1 MGAVG
6 TSPSRLIQSPIHPSF
21 LPLLDDD
28 FKEYYNLYFAYK
40 PPAHTAGIE
49 AIRSAPKQYSQHWC
63 RDFTFEPFVNDIKI
77 LSHDGRKITARVYSP
92 DARTSTFG
100 SGPYP
105 VYINF
110 HGGGY
115 TLGDL
120 TVDAELCM
128 LIRNRVGITVID
140 VDYRLCPENTFL
152 EGHDDGWAAIQWIHT
167 HGHELNTL
175 PDSISIG
182 GISAGGHISAVCQQL
197 ARDAGL
203 PLKLAVL
210 TIPTTTSHLG
220 LTKALDSPYPSFV
233 ENELAPCLDWHRMKF
248 FIDNIAPKSSAEM
261 QSIQDRPRFYKS
273 PIEGNLRGVCKTF
286 VATAE
291 FDLVRDEGEAY
302 AQKLWNAGVAVI
314 FRRYTGVPHLF
325 PYLLNIRKAQMY
337 LDDVCAALRE
347 AHSQD

>member
-110 HGGGY
+110 HGNPFSHRTATLSRTRFLTLITGGGY

-140 VDYRLCPENTFL
+140 VDYRLCPGLYYNL
-152 EGHDDGWAAIQWIHT
+152 DRRKRYA
-167 HGHELNTL
+167 ELR
-175 PDSISIG
+175 
-182 GISAGGHISAVCQQL
+182 VQ
-197 ARDAGL
+197 
-203 PLKLAVL
+203 K
-210 TIPTTTSHLG
+210 IPFWKATTTAGPQFNGYVPLYIHECNF
-220 LTKALDSPYPSFV
+220 LTCF
-233 ENELAPCLDWHRMKF
+233 
-248 FIDNIAPKSSAEM
+248 
-261 QSIQDRPRFYKS
+261 
-273 PIEGNLRGVCKTF
+273 
-286 VATAE
+286 
-291 FDLVRDEGEAY
+291 
-302 AQKLWNAGVAVI
+302 
-314 FRRYTGVPHLF
+314 RYTLTG
-325 PYLLNIRKAQMY
+325 M
-337 LDDVCAALRE
+337 
-347 AHSQD
+347 S